1 MNTIDNAVLMGKG
14 SEKRLVSFLKP
25 GRLLTYVILII
36 LAFAFAFPFYYVFVL
51 SSWPNDKIFVWPPH
65 LLPGSAFLE
74 NYQAL
79 FEQVNFY
86 RNLFNSAAIATLA
99 TATIIFFCTMG
110 GAAFALYEFKGKKT
124 LFSLMLLTY
133 MIPGS
138 LSIVPFFKIINAL
151 GWYNTWLPMIV
162 PGMAN
167 AFGIFLMTQYIKPA
181 VPVDLMD
188 AARIDGMSEFGI
200 LLKIIFPLAKSGIS
214 VLGILTFIGSW
225 NTFLF
230 AYIMLP
236 DEKWTTFPVV
246 LAKLFSKT
254 SGGYGA
260 LMVGNAIALIPLI
273 IVLLFFSK
281 QIIAGITEGSL
292 KG

>member
-1 MNTIDNAVLMGKG
+1 MDMTDSAVLASRRNSGG
-14 SEKRLVSFLKP
+14 EFSLLKP
-25 GRLLTYVILII
+25 GRILTYIVLVL
-36 LAFAFAFPFYYVFVL
+36 LALAFAFPFYYVFVL
-51 SSWPNDKIFVWPPH
+51 ASWPNDNIFVWPPH
-65 LLPGSAFLE
+65 LLPGPAFVD
-74 NYQAL
+74 NYHAL
-79 FEQVNFY
+79 FEQVDFY

-99 TATIIFFCTMG
+99 TVTIIFFCTMG
-110 GAAFALYEFKGKKT
+110 GAAFALYELKGKKT

-138 LSIVPFFKIINAL
+138 LSIVPFFKIINVL
-151 GWYNTWLPMIV
+151 GWYNTWLPMII

-181 VPVDLMD
+181 VPIDLMD

-236 DEKWTTFPVV
+236 DEKLTTFPVV